1 MSAAQSLTLT
11 LAPELAA
18 RLAAAAARS
27 GLPPAELAV
36 RALADHLDGVT
47 AYGRLGAE
55 MAFIKDRLAELAG
68 IVGEALAEPAPAAV
82 AEICRYRAPKV
93 PPA

>member
-1 MSAAQSLTLT
+1 MSATQSLTLT

-18 RLAAAAARS
+18 RLATAAARS
-27 GLPPAELAV
+27 GLPPAELV
-36 RALADHLDGVT
+36 LRALADHLDGVT
-47 AYGRLGAE
+47 AYDRLGDE

-82 AEICRYRAPKV
+82 AEICRYRAKAASP
-93 PPA
+93 

>member
-11 LAPELAA
+11 LTPELAA
-18 RLAAAAARS
+18 RLAAATERT
-27 GLPPAELAV
+27 GLPPAELV
-36 RALADHLDGVT
+36 LRALADHLDGVT
-47 AYGRLGAE
+47 AYGRLGEE

-68 IVGEALAEPAPAAV
+68 IVGEALAEPPPAAV
-82 AEICRYRAPKV
+82 AEICRYRAPKA